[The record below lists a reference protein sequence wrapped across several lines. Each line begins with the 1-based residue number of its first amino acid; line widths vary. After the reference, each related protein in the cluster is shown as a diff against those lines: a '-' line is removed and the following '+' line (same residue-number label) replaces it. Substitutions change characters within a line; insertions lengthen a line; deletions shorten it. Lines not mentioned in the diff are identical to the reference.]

1 MANGTIYIFNR
12 REKQSLERYL
22 KDVPTVEEHQK
33 LNKTISFNQTKISR
47 VEALTASQKLPFQG
61 LKNCVRNWKKSNI
74 LFDMKALL
82 YKTA

>member
-1 MANGTIYIFNR
+1 MANGTIYISNR

-61 LKNCVRNWKKSNI
+61 LKNCVRNWKKIQYFVLHESI
-74 LFDMKALL
+74 VI
-82 YKTA
+82 

>member
-61 LKNCVRNWKKSNI
+61 LKNYVRNWKKSNI
-74 LFDMKALL
+74 LFYMKALL